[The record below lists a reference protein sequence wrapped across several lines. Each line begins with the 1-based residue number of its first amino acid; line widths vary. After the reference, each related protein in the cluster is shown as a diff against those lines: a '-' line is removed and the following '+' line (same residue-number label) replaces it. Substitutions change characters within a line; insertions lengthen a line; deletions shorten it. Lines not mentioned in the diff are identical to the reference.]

1 MSHFDPV
8 IILVQPQMGENIGAA
23 ARAMLNFG
31 LSELRLVNPRDGWPN
46 ERAVA
51 MASRADSILENV
63 KVFESTEGAIADL
76 HHVYAA
82 TARPRDMIKPVV
94 TPRQAAT
101 DIRQS
106 SAREQRTGIL
116 FGKESR
122 GLDSDDVSRADTIL
136 TVPLNPDF
144 SSINLAQTVLL
155 LAYEWYQVED
165 QTPGKY
171 LQNEERPPTKEE
183 YSYLFKRIEDELDAR
198 EYFDRFP
205 QRKNIIMRNMRDMF
219 QRANLVETDIKAF
232 QGMIKGISRP
242 KKQQD

>member
-8 IILVQPQMGENIGAA
+8 VILVQPQMGENIGAA

-63 KVFESTEGAIADL
+63 MVFESTEDAIADL

-101 DIRQS
+101 EIRQS
-106 SAREQRTGIL
+106 SAHEQRTGIL

-136 TVPLNPDF
+136 TVPLNPEF

-165 QTPGKY
+165 KTPGKY

-205 QRKNIIMRNMRDMF
+205 QRKKIIMRNMRDMF